1 MDSPLFT
8 NLVRLLKLS
17 RHKEVRKIIIRL
29 MKVPSFVR
37 EPIDPKDLDYENK
50 MEVKKNLIRM
60 FGIRMMDSEPDVRR
74 EAYLKLI
81 HLNIKIEDFDCPE
94 TRMVIFKEGMTDSD
108 LKVKNACVQ
117 FLTPS
122 IIR

>member
-1 MDSPLFT
+1 
-8 NLVRLLKLS
+8 
-17 RHKEVRKIIIRL
+17 

-37 EPIDPKDLDYENK
+37 EPIDPKDLDYESK
-50 MEVKKNLIRM
+50 MEVKKNLIRI
-60 FGIRMMDSEPDVRR
+60 FGIRLMDSEPDVRR

>member
-37 EPIDPKDLDYENK
+37 EPIDPKDLDYEK
-50 MEVKKNLIRM
+50 QV
-60 FGIRMMDSEPDVRR
+60 DP
-74 EAYLKLI
+74 
-81 HLNIKIEDFDCPE
+81 
-94 TRMVIFKEGMTDSD
+94 
-108 LKVKNACVQ
+108 
-117 FLTPS
+117 
-122 IIR
+122 